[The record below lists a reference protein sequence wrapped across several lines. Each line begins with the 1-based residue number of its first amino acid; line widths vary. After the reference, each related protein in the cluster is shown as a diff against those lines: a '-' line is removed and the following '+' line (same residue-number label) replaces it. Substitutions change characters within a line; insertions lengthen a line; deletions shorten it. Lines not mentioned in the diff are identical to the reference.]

1 MFTTLELARAVIF
14 VVMFLLISGPVHEC
28 AHAFVAWKLGDGTAK
43 LFGRVS
49 LDPVRHF
56 DPVGGTLLAG
66 SVLLSLIAT
75 GSAFGFGW
83 AKPTPVNPYNLRGR
97 HADSLVAAAGP
108 LSNLVLAALF
118 AVGFRILFA
127 DGIYPGNT
135 SVPTMVALVF
145 EMGIVLNVVLM
156 VFNLIPIPPLD
167 GSHVLFDFLDPRTAH
182 DLRNMLNQYGLMIL
196 FLFIFLGGRVI
207 FAVVAPIVNFLAG
220 VQLYA

>member
-1 MFTTLELARAVIF
+1 MFTTLELDRAVIF

-43 LFGRVS
+43 LFGRVT
-49 LDPVRHF
+49 LDPIKHF
-56 DPVGGTLLAG
+56 DPIGGTLLAG
-66 SVLLSLIAT
+66 SVLLSLIVT
-75 GSAFGFGW
+75 HTAFGFGW

-97 HADSLVAAAGP
+97 HADSMVAAAGP

-118 AVGFRILFA
+118 AVGFRIMFA
-127 DGIYPGNT
+127 NGIYPGNT
-135 SVPTMVALVF
+135 SVATMVALVF

-167 GSHVLFDFLDPRTAH
+167 GSHVLFDFLDPRTAY
-182 DLRNMLNQYGLMIL
+182 DLRNTLNQYGMMIL
-196 FLFIFLGGRVI
+196 FLFIFLGGSVI

-220 VQLYA
+220 VRLYA